1 MQMRFVFI
9 LTFGLTLNSVGQ
21 TLDKSCNCPPNK
33 YVGTKPET
41 IFTLTN
47 GTIALCGY
55 VDNKDNQRQYSEFV
69 LAVCGQ
75 NNVIDFWDAL
85 TVCRI
90 ENNKD
95 TLTIEGLK
103 NLPTGDNLKFISTVW
118 TIEKIYFKA
127 GQVERKIGVNRKIR
141 KYNQQEIKTVLTEY
155 EHLNKKLN
163 YDNMDLVYKLFMA
176 AISGDKTARN
186 YLTDKTRFETLD
198 GAFQED
204 YEELIA
210 MLKSWG

>member
-33 YVGTKPET
+33 YAGTKPET

-47 GTIALCGY
+47 GSIALCGY
-55 VDNKDNQRQYSEFV
+55 VENKDNQRQYSEFV

-85 TVCRI
+85 FVCRI
-90 ENNKD
+90 ETDND
-95 TLTIEGLK
+95 TLRIEELR
-103 NLPTGDNLKFISTVW
+103 NLPTGDNLKFVSTVW
-118 TIEKIYFKA
+118 RIEKLYFRD
-127 GQVERKIGVNRKIR
+127 GQVERSIGLNSKIR
-141 KYNQQEIKTVLTEY
+141 KYNEQEIKNVLTEY
-155 EHLNKKLN
+155 EHLDKKLS
-163 YDNMDLVYKLFMA
+163 YDHMDLVYKLFMA
-176 AISGDKTARN
+176 AISGDKTA
-186 YLTDKTRFETLD
+186 YKYFTDKTRFETLD

-210 MLKSWG
+210 MLESLD